1 MTRPATARFRSA
13 RDPRG
18 LAGRCVYGP
27 LWMLCRTL
35 GVALFGVRVRFAE
48 PLPDRGGLLVL
59 SNHQSHLDPMLVGLA
74 MDRRL
79 SSLARSSLYRFKP
92 FGALITAL
100 DAVPID
106 REASTVA
113 AMKAVIRR
121 LEDGAA
127 VVIFPE
133 GTRSSDG
140 RMADFK
146 HGFTVIARR
155 AGVPIVPVA
164 VVGAYE
170 CWPRTRLLPRPG
182 RVRLEFGRLMPPDEI
197 ARLDDRQLVAE
208 CERRIRELDAVGRRM
223 LAGIRAPAAEA
234 GPV

>member
-1 MTRPATARFRSA
+1 MTRPATARSDSA
-13 RDPRG
+13 RDPHG

-48 PLPDRGGLLVL
+48 PLPGRGGLLVL

-106 REASTVA
+106 REASSVA

-121 LEDGAA
+121 LEEGAA

-133 GTRSSDG
+133 GTRSADG
-140 RMADFK
+140 RVADFK
-146 HGFTVIARR
+146 HGFAVIARR

-164 VVGAYE
+164 IVGAYD
-170 CWPRTRLLPRPG
+170 CWPRTRLFPRPG
-182 RVRLEFGRLMPPDEI
+182 RVRLEFGRVMPPDEI
-197 ARLDDRQLVAE
+197 ARLDDRQLIAE
-208 CERRIRELDAVGRRM
+208 CERRIRDLDALGRRT
-223 LAGIRAPAAEA
+223 LAGVRGPAAEA
-234 GPV
+234 GHV